1 MQGDVPEQPMEQHPG
16 VSCLLSRS
24 SQRAQGDRAEHR
36 DLHQGDQCLLL
47 QGYSLLQ

>member
-1 MQGDVPEQPMEQHPG
+1 MEQHPG
-16 VSCLLSRS
+16 VSCLLSKS
-24 SQRAQGDRAEHR
+24 SQGAHGDGAEHG